1 MYTLVQYIYA
11 SKLTF
16 MTFLFGIKIH
26 LADFMHRCSASFYAM
41 ASLLQTLVYNL
52 ALYNSYVK
60 CETYVH
66 GQKNHANIVLS
77 LTKRHAFMST
87 VENIT
92 YPVPSIST
100 SYKKLSSK
108 FS

>member
-77 LTKRHAFMST
+77 AYQEARLY
-87 VENIT
+87 VYCWEYN
-92 YPVPSIST
+92 
-100 SYKKLSSK
+100 LSSA
-108 FS
+108 FHIHFI